1 MRRIVL
7 WCIYVVISFVKG
19 FILGVW
25 EPTGMM
31 RYVGVRVGRH
41 PHAQSACER
50 FAKVLPRT
58 SRISGTVPKVNPTF
72 ENNRVTFTMGKT
84 APIKKKGGK
93 YI

>member
-1 MRRIVL
+1 V
-7 WCIYVVISFVKG
+7 SD
-19 FILGVW
+19 
-25 EPTGMM
+25 
-31 RYVGVRVGRH
+31 
-41 PHAQSACER
+41 

-93 YI
+93 